1 MERDAQESNR
11 RMRLAAGLAR
21 PPPLPSIGFVLECA
35 SAGMTRSSEAGATM
49 SVETVSR
56 NNENTVVAIMFV
68 TWGVVF
74 LDRMAVLYLAP
85 FIAPDLHL
93 SEAQIGSLAGV
104 IALCW
109 AVSALA
115 FGAISDRVGRKA
127 VLVPMVLLFSLL
139 SAVSGLARNFEELLL
154 ARALLGFAEGPCWS
168 VTMALV
174 EESSSARNRGRNI
187 GVVVSA
193 AAIIGLAAA
202 PVLTTQIAAHWGW
215 RWAFFIAGIPGLV
228 MALLIARCV
237 REPARVAGSTEHRV
251 AVSDLWSLLSNR
263 NVRAGAIGAAGF
275 MTWLF
280 LVNAFAPLYI
290 TEVAHQSGTTS
301 GFLMGAAGLGS
312 FFIGLVA
319 PAASDRFGRRRVLLV
334 VAALCALLPLALLT
348 DTLYQHLWVLA
359 GVLFLT
365 QAGQAVS
372 AICIVLV
379 PAESV
384 PPRLVGSAIGFTTLC
399 GELLGGF
406 VAPIIA
412 GSLAGQHGLA
422 VPLWIAVAGAAVVV
436 LVALFLRPA
445 GAGGRLAAVE
455 TST

>member
-1 MERDAQESNR
+1 
-11 RMRLAAGLAR
+11 
-21 PPPLPSIGFVLECA
+21 
-35 SAGMTRSSEAGATM
+35 
-49 SVETVSR
+49 
-56 NNENTVVAIMFV
+56 
-68 TWGVVF
+68 
-74 LDRMAVLYLAP
+74 
-85 FIAPDLHL
+85 
-93 SEAQIGSLAGV
+93 
-104 IALCW
+104 
-109 AVSALA
+109 
-115 FGAISDRVGRKA
+115 
-127 VLVPMVLLFSLL
+127 
-139 SAVSGLARNFEELLL
+139 
-154 ARALLGFAEGPCWS
+154 
-168 VTMALV
+168 
-174 EESSSARNRGRNI
+174 
-187 GVVVSA
+187 VSA

-215 RWAFFIAGIPGLV
+215 RWAFFIAGAPGLV
-228 MALLIARCV
+228 MAFLIARCV
-237 REPARVAGSTEHRV
+237 REGAPARVAGSTGHRV
-251 AVSDLWSLLSNR
+251 ALSDLWSLLSNR
-263 NVRAGAIGAAGF
+263 NVRAGAIGAVGF

-319 PAASDRFGRRRVLLV
+319 PAASDRFGRGRVLAV
-334 VAALCALLPLALLT
+334 VAALCALLPLALLIGP
-348 DTLYQHLWVLA
+348 LYQHLWLLA
-359 GVLFLT
+359 GILFLT

-412 GSLAGQHGLA
+412 GSLAGRHGLA
-422 VPLWIAVAGAAVVV
+422 VPLWIAVAGAAVVF

-445 GAGGRLAAVE
+445 GAGGRLVAVE